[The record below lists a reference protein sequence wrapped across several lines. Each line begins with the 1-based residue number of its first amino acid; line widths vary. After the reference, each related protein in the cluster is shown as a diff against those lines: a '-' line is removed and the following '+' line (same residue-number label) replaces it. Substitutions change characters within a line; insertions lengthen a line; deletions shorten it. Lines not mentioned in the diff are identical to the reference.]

1 MRKSVEKNCL
11 SLLSLIGGWTSLL
24 KVPHLVLF
32 WLKETWLR
40 ILKDWSGDSRSL
52 RDLTKQQMSL
62 SSSSID
68 NGRRLSI
75 ISLDL

>member
-1 MRKSVEKNCL
+1 MRKSVEIKL
-11 SLLSLIGGWTSLL
+11 FFLIGGWTSLL
-24 KVPHLVLF
+24 KVPDLVLF

-52 RDLTKQQMSL
+52 RDLTKKQMSL